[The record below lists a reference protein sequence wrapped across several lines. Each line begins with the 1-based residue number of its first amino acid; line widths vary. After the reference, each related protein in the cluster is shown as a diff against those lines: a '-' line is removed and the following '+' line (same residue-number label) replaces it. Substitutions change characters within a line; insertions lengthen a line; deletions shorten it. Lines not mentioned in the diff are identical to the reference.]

1 MRQLAR
7 TVQIG
12 ALVVLPLSMLLQ
24 AASAITVGQM
34 LAVMVGGFSL
44 FWIGRILE
52 GYLRA

>member
-7 TVQIG
+7 AMQIA

-24 AASAITVGQM
+24 AARAVTVGQM
-34 LAVMVGGFSL
+34 LAVLVAGFCL

-52 GYLRA
+52 GYLRP